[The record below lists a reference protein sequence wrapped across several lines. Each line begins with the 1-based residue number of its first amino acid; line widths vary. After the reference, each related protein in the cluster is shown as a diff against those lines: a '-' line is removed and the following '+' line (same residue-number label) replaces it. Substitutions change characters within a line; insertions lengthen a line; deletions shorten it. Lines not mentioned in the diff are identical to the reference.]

1 MGSAPAPHNPGNQF
15 QGNVSLASST
25 NLDKAPVPP
34 NILVATNDPEIR
46 SNMAELLRTYDA
58 KILWAKSVEEV
69 KNIIAR
75 EDTAACFCGFW
86 LVDGTY
92 REVVRSL
99 KRQRAEIP
107 AIIVCA
113 PACPHE
119 YRDYLAA
126 LNIRA
131 FDFICYPYRSGDLE
145 RILWSAIGAHMRSGG
160 SAAAPISSAFP
171 VPDSTPLRRA
181 S

>member
-1 MGSAPAPHNPGNQF
+1 MGSAVTPQDPGNEF
-15 QGNVSLASST
+15 KGNIGLTSST
-25 NLDKAPVPP
+25 DGNKVAVRL

-46 SNMAELLRTYDA
+46 SNMAELFENYDLRT
-58 KILWAKSVEEV
+58 LWAKSVEEV
-69 KNIIAR
+69 KAIIGKT
-75 EDTAACFCGFW
+75 DISACFCGFW

-99 KRQRAEIP
+99 KRQQIEIP

-113 PACPHE
+113 PSCPHE

-126 LNIRA
+126 LNLRA
-131 FDFICYPYRSGDLE
+131 FDFICHPYRRIDLD
-145 RILWSAIGAHMRSGG
+145 RILQSAIGTNIRSAKTSAIDLRYPGDD
-160 SAAAPISSAFP
+160 SAA
-171 VPDSTPLRRA
+171 LRPA

>member
-1 MGSAPAPHNPGNQF
+1 MGSAATPNPGANQLN
-15 QGNVSLASST
+15 GNLQLASST
-25 NLDKAPVPP
+25 NLDKAPARP

-46 SNMAELLRTYDA
+46 NNMAELLRAYDI
-58 KILWAKSVEEV
+58 KVLWAKSVEEV
-69 KNIIAR
+69 KAVIAN
-75 EDTAACFCGFW
+75 EDTAACFCSFW

-99 KRQRAEIP
+99 KKQRVEIP
-107 AIIVCA
+107 AVIVCA
-113 PACPHE
+113 PTCPHE

-131 FDFICYPYRSGDLE
+131 FDFICHPYRRSDLE
-145 RILWSAIGAHMRSGG
+145 RILHSAIGAHVQSGQ
-160 SAAAPISSAFP
+160 SSVASMAASFP
-171 VPDSTPLRRA
+171 VRDSSPLRRA

>member
-1 MGSAPAPHNPGNQF
+1 MGSAAAPNPSTQFKGNLQ
-15 QGNVSLASST
+15 LASST
-25 NLDKAPVPP
+25 NLDKAPVRP
-34 NILVATNDPEIR
+34 NVLVATNDPEIQG
-46 SNMAELLRTYDA
+46 NMAELLRAYDI
-58 KILWAKSVEEV
+58 KVLWAKSVEEV
-69 KNIIAR
+69 KAVIAR
-75 EDTAACFCGFW
+75 EDTAACFCSFW

-99 KRQRAEIP
+99 KRQRVEIP

-131 FDFICYPYRSGDLE
+131 FDFICHPYRSSDLE
-145 RILWSAIGAHMRSGG
+145 RILNSAIGAHVQSGR
-160 SAAAPISSAFP
+160 SAAAAIGASFP
-171 VPDSTPLRRA
+171 VPDSTPLPRA